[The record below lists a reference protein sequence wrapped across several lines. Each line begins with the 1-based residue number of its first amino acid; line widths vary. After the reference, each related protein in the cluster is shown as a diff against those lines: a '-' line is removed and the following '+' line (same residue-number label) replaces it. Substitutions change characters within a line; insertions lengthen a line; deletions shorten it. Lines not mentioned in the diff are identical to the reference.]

1 MYLQSDGQPFL
12 KQFRAIAA
20 VRPKIGIA
28 VRPKIGIKK
37 PFTIGDARKSV
48 ETYAKLL
55 DPILQKTV
63 APFPCYSK

>member
-12 KQFRAIAA
+12 KQFRAIA
-20 VRPKIGIA
+20 A

-63 APFPCYSK
+63 AHFPCYSK